1 MGWSK
6 HHQTGLIYEDKSK
19 YFDGYTLITGTGG
32 GLSSDSLAVLI
43 DMEGNVIHSWH
54 SQRGIRYGH
63 LLDNGNMLCRLR
75 HPEYLAEH
83 IRPMGGSGRGIIE
96 IDPKSNVVWE
106 YYNDYYHHDH
116 YRLED
121 GTTAVLTW
129 EEVTDEVRSKIKGGV
144 TPDDY
149 PDQLFGDCIEIIDN
163 SGNVLYKWNS
173 WEHLDF
179 NEDVICPLETRREW
193 THGNAIGY
201 GGEGKFLVSYR
212 NISMI
217 ALLDIKTG
225 DFVWKWGNSILSH
238 QHSPSLLENGNIL
251 VFDNGCHRQGL
262 PFSKI
267 IEINPN
273 TNEIEWEYSGDPF
286 ISFFSSNI
294 SSCERLPNGNTL
306 ITEGAPGRIFEITH
320 EKEIVWEYINP
331 FEVQGEAPIPK
342 NAIFRSHR
350 YDKNHPAIQKIL
362 G

>member
-1 MGWSK
+1 
-6 HHQTGLIYEDKSK
+6 
-19 YFDGYTLITGTGG
+19 
-32 GLSSDSLAVLI
+32 
-43 DMEGNVIHSWH
+43 
-54 SQRGIRYGH
+54 
-63 LLDNGNMLCRLR
+63 
-75 HPEYLAEH
+75 
-83 IRPMGGSGRGIIE
+83 
-96 IDPKSNVVWE
+96 
-106 YYNDYYHHDH
+106 
-116 YRLED
+116 
-121 GTTAVLTW
+121 
-129 EEVTDEVRSKIKGGV
+129 
-144 TPDDY
+144 
-149 PDQLFGDCIEIIDN
+149 
-163 SGNVLYKWNS
+163 
-173 WEHLDF
+173 
-179 NEDVICPLETRREW
+179 
-193 THGNAIGY
+193 
-201 GGEGKFLVSYR
+201 
-212 NISMI
+212 MI

-273 TNEIEWEYSGDPF
+273 TNEIEWEYTGDPF